1 MTEFAKRLF
10 DELDFQNKTQK
21 QLADFLGTKSSTVHG
36 WSIRDSIPAAD
47 TAYKVAQFL
56 GVSLEYLLTGQKKE
70 EAPESQSIALPP
82 TLSKEDISDIK
93 YFIGVYPSLRPSE
106 KQMIMASLGAAEKPG
121 AESSLN
127 TA

>member
-1 MTEFAKRLF
+1 MAFIKNVVEELEF
-10 DELDFQNKTQK
+10 QGKTQS
-21 QLADFLGTKSSTVHG
+21 QLAEYLGVNKAAISM
-36 WSIRDSIPAAD
+36 WIKRDSIPAAD

-56 GVSLEYLLTGQKKE
+56 GVSLEYLLTGRKE
-70 EAPESQSIALPP
+70 SAPESQSIALPP

>member
-1 MTEFAKRLF
+1 MAFIKNVVE
-10 DELDFQNKTQK
+10 ELDFQGKTQS
-21 QLADFLGTKSSTVHG
+21 QLAEYLGVNKAAISM
-36 WSIRDSIPAAD
+36 WIKRDSIPAAD

-56 GVSLEYLLTGQKKE
+56 GVSLEYLLTGQKE
-70 EAPESQSIALPP
+70 EAPKAPQITLPP
-82 TLSKEDISDIK
+82 TLSREDISDIE